1 MIFGIGTD
9 IVQISR
15 IQNSLDRYGER
26 FARRILGGEEL
37 VDFQRTLHPARF
49 LARRFA
55 AKEAVVKAYGTGFTQ
70 GITFQDIVVSH
81 DAAGKPLLVL
91 SGRALELQQEMGI
104 GEKFISLS
112 DEREYAVAFVT
123 LLKAGRRMEY
133 PRV

>member
-91 SGRALELQQEMGI
+91 SG
-104 GEKFISLS
+104 
-112 DEREYAVAFVT
+112 EREYAVAFVT

>member
-9 IVQISR
+9 IVRVSR
-15 IQNSLDRYGER
+15 IQKSLDRYGER
-26 FARRILGGEEL
+26 FARRILAGQEL
-37 VDFQRTLHPARF
+37 DDFQRTLHPARF

-104 GEKFISLS
+104 GEKFISIS
-112 DEREYAVAFVT
+112 DEQEYAVAFVT
-123 LLKAGRRMEY
+123 LMKAG
-133 PRV
+133 